1 MRYVLLAYEPATAG
15 ELSDEGWAAQVAD
28 TVALEAGLGI
38 ELLAREVLADVDTAT
53 TVRVRGGEVAVTD
66 GPFAETAEVLGGFL
80 LVEAADLDA
89 AIAIAR
95 RWPAARSGS
104 VEVRPVSA

>member
-38 ELLAREVLADVDTAT
+38 ELLAHEVLADVDTAT

-95 RWPAARSGS
+95 RWPAARCGS
-104 VEVRPVSA
+104 VEVRPVCV

>member
-1 MRYVLLAYEPATAG
+1 VKYLLLAYEALG
-15 ELSDEGWAAQVAD
+15 DQLSDEGWAARVTD
-28 TVALEAGLGI
+28 TVALEAGLGA
-38 ELLAREVLADVDTAT
+38 ELLAGEVLADVDTAT
-53 TVRVRGGEVAVTD
+53 TVRVRGGQVAVTD

-95 RWPAARSGS
+95 RWPVASSGS
-104 VEVRPVSA
+104 VEVRPVTA